1 MNLVTE
7 CECIRE
13 WVQVTFIALSHRG
26 VRSKKSTGDGHNAD
40 ESLTY
45 SLLLMVSSCISW
57 DGGIRSK
64 DLPNLSNYAIFLYL
78 ITG

>member
-45 SLLLMVSSCISW
+45 SLLFINGFKLHI
-57 DGGIRSK
+57 
-64 DLPNLSNYAIFLYL
+64 LPRILGWGHPF
-78 ITG
+78 